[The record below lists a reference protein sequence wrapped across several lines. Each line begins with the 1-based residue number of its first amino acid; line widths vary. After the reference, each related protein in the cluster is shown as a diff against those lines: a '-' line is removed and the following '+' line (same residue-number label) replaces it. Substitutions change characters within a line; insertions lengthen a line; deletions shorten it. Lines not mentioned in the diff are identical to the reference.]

1 MIPERVRLPD
11 FNQPIK
17 TDGKLV
23 QCAQGPYYHR
33 ALNVSIIL
41 SVFDVTSDFL
51 SMAFR
56 EA

>member
-1 MIPERVRLPD
+1 MILEQVSIHPSID
-11 FNQPIK
+11 QP
-17 TDGKLV
+17 KLMMAV
-23 QCAQGPYYHR
+23 QCAQGPFYHR

-51 SMAFR
+51 STTH